1 MKDPHE
7 TEGAAPTERPL
18 RALTNPL
25 PAGVR
30 DLLPEETAE
39 RRSLSRGVLE
49 HFALAGYDL
58 VVPPAFEFAEVL
70 ERGLGTLDPGDVL
83 RFIEPET
90 GEVAALRPD
99 MTPQLARMVATR
111 LARRPR
117 PIRLCYEGTVLRRK
131 QGRARRSRQIPQ
143 AGIEL
148 YGVPGFEGDLEVLE
162 LAWDGLR
169 RSGLSAMVVDLG
181 HARIASALLEPL
193 PEPLALEIA
202 AALEQKD
209 AALVERLV
217 ATAPDGVS
225 TAVRD
230 ALAALPGLHAGA
242 SASALFP
249 QARALFAGTGAEV
262 PLAELER
269 VFHAASEFAEVRV
282 DLGEVRG
289 FAYYTGILFHI
300 LAEGPGE
307 PLAAGGRY
315 DNLLARFDAPMP
327 AVGSALHLDAVLWAR
342 RAAGVRDPRPKR
354 VLVVGSAHGSE
365 VVRALRSE
373 RVAAA
378 PYDGDDPLG
387 FARIWGYSHL
397 ARTGPRALELVD
409 VSDGHV
415 VAEGSDASVFAP
427 AAARVVRGA
436 PAAPEMEDTWR
447 RS

>member
-1 MKDPHE
+1 MSE
-7 TEGAAPTERPL
+7 TETNEPASSTERPP

-39 RRSLSRGVLE
+39 RRALSRRVLE
-49 HFALAGYDL
+49 LFALAGYDL

-117 PIRLCYEGTVLRRK
+117 PVRLCYEGTVLRRK

-148 YGVPGFEGDLEVLE
+148 YGVPGFAGDLEVLE
-162 LAWDGLR
+162 LAWEALR
-169 RSGLSAMVVDLG
+169 RAGLSDMVVDLG
-181 HARIASALLEPL
+181 HARIASSLLDAL
-193 PEPLALEIA
+193 PEGLAMEIA

-217 ATAPDGVS
+217 ASAPESV
-225 TAVRD
+225 TTPVRD
-230 ALAALPGLHAGA
+230 ALAALPQLHAGA
-242 SASALFP
+242 TAAELFP
-249 QARALFAGTGAEV
+249 RARALFEGTAAAA
-262 PLAELER
+262 PLSELER
-269 VFHAASEFAEVRV
+269 MFHAASEFAEVRV

-289 FAYYTGILFHI
+289 FAYYTGILFHV

-327 AVGSALHLDAVLWAR
+327 AVGAALHLDAVLWAR
-342 RAAGVRDPRPKR
+342 RAAGVSDPKPTR
-354 VLVVGSAHGSE
+354 VLALASVGAE
-365 VVRALRSE
+365 VVRALRAEGVSATRFESE
-373 RVAAA
+373 ERSDA
-378 PYDGDDPLG
+378 PLAY
-387 FARIWGYSHL
+387 ARAWGYSHL
-397 ARTGPRALELVD
+397 VRSEAAGLTLLEVD
-409 VSDGHV
+409 AGRV
-415 VAEGSDASVFAP
+415 VTTVPDASALAHAVKR
-427 AAARVVRGA
+427 ARGG
-436 PAAPEMEDTWR
+436 
-447 RS
+447 